1 MALNL
6 NLPPKKTLEICG
18 GCRGE
23 PQTRKLDLRV
33 IAWWQIPQVSGVM
46 DAQEIALDGDGDMR
60 RRKLLVPSVPLSP
73 WARPGLVLQSSSR
86 EAIYVP

>member
-1 MALNL
+1 
-6 NLPPKKTLEICG
+6 
-18 GCRGE
+18 
-23 PQTRKLDLRV
+23 
-33 IAWWQIPQVSGVM
+33 M